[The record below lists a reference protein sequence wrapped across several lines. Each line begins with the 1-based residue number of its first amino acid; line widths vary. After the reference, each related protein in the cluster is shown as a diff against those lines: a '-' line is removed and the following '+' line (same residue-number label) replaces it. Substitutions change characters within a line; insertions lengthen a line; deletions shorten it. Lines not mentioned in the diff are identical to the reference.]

1 MAKSNTGFSSSFGAI
16 MAAAG
21 SAIGLGNI
29 WRFPYICGKYG
40 GGAALILYLF
50 FVFFIGMTLLL
61 SELTIGRRTGHTP
74 MKAYEALQPKRTMWR
89 YVGLAGLITC
99 FLILCIYLVISGW
112 TLNYFWESV
121 SGQLLGVAD
130 GDFAG
135 HFAAFAASPVAPVV
149 CLVVFAVL
157 TLVIIL
163 GGVQN
168 GIEKVSKILMPV
180 LLVLVLVLCVRSLTL
195 PGASKGLAYL
205 FNPDFSKLTW
215 EGVLAILGQALFSL
229 SVGMGVMIVYGSYM
243 QKDDNL
249 FKSAMWITVCDTAI
263 AVLAGVAIFPAVF
276 AFGQDPAGGPGLVF
290 NVLPVVFNSMGA
302 VGSIVFGGAFFL
314 LLAVAAL
321 TSAISLLEALTA
333 WGADYGKKRSLS
345 AILLTIVSCALAVL
359 AAYSFDGGILNS
371 YKLGDMSLFDWL
383 DKLTGSYLPPV
394 CALLTIIFFGWF
406 MKKDSIMDEL
416 SNHGTLPTP
425 WFKVFYS
432 FLARFVAPAAL
443 LLVLLGSV
451 FQAEFEV
458 STVLIVI
465 ALVLYFFVLPL
476 GVAYV
481 AKDKGRKNVLWYFL
495 SIVLTPLFALLML
508 IALGDSGEKHRQRL
522 IDDEHI
528 RMKARESYKSS
539 IAKE

>member
-1 MAKSNTGFSSSFGAI
+1 M
-16 MAAAG
+16 
-21 SAIGLGNI
+21 
-29 WRFPYICGKYG
+29 
-40 GGAALILYLF
+40 
-50 FVFFIGMTLLL
+50 
-61 SELTIGRRTGHTP
+61 
-74 MKAYEALQPKRTMWR
+74 
-89 YVGLAGLITC
+89 
-99 FLILCIYLVISGW
+99 
-112 TLNYFWESV
+112 
-121 SGQLLGVAD
+121 
-130 GDFAG
+130 
-135 HFAAFAASPVAPVV
+135 
-149 CLVVFAVL
+149 
-157 TLVIIL
+157 
-163 GGVQN
+163 
-168 GIEKVSKILMPV
+168 
-180 LLVLVLVLCVRSLTL
+180 
-195 PGASKGLAYL
+195 
-205 FNPDFSKLTW
+205 
-215 EGVLAILGQALFSL
+215 
-229 SVGMGVMIVYGSYM
+229 
-243 QKDDNL
+243 
-249 FKSAMWITVCDTAI
+249 
-263 AVLAGVAIFPAVF
+263 
-276 AFGQDPAGGPGLVF
+276 
-290 NVLPVVFNSMGA
+290 
-302 VGSIVFGGAFFL
+302 
-314 LLAVAAL
+314 
-321 TSAISLLEALTA
+321 
-333 WGADYGKKRSLS
+333 
-345 AILLTIVSCALAVL
+345 
-359 AAYSFDGGILNS
+359 
-371 YKLGDMSLFDWL
+371 